1 MSYTVGIVSAVQQS
15 ESVLFVFIFVYMFIF
30 IFRFC
35 FHLSNYK
42 ALGRV
47 SCAIQQVLTSYLFYI
62 QLVLLIMNIYNL

>member
-1 MSYTVGIVSAVQQS
+1 MNYSVGIVSAVQQS

-35 FHLSNYK
+35 SHLSRYRV
-42 ALGRV
+42 LGRV

-62 QLVLLIMNIYNL
+62 QLVFLIMNIYSL